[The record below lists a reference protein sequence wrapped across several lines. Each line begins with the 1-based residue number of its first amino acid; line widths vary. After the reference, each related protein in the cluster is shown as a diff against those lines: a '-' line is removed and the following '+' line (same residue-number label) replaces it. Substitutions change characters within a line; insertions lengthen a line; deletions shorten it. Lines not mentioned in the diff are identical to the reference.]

1 MTVSRPSGDVGIAKH
16 SLLLRLAEYGDK
28 TWGRLSACGG
38 SSARLPQVPAR
49 LSSGTEVPRRLKPAP
64 HCLSTGEQDMDRVER
79 KPRLGVGLHHA
90 RNGVGVLM
98 MPPPDPALNE
108 VLRR

>member
-1 MTVSRPSGDVGIAKH
+1 MRF
-16 SLLLRLAEYGDK
+16 AEDGDK
-28 TWGRLSACGG
+28 MWGRLQPVAGLQP
-38 SSARLPQVPAR
+38 AYHRLLRASEAG
-49 LSSGTEVPRRLKPAP
+49 LKLPRRLKPAP